1 MPVPIRLRL
10 FGFLLILIAI
20 LLLVVIMFLLLTGT
34 LTAGRYEISKYF
46 ENETQ
51 RLSEEIEID
60 YGKISISALSMAQNI
75 SVSTE
80 QYLKMQGMGT
90 NDLLGNPAVLQGF
103 LDEQFDRLAFS
114 LEKTRSSGAFAII
127 DATIN
132 PDLQNAKYSRAGLYI
147 RNMEPNIVSASAP
160 SMTVLRG
167 SADIARRHG
176 LALNSLWSLEFDL
189 RNIPEYELLRTTVE
203 EAAAGGYAADLARLY
218 LWTPARYLPGSN
230 EQLMLCL
237 VPLIDSDNKF
247 IGACGFEVSSML
259 FKLNYSPDTSE
270 YQRVSCLICPLDNGR
285 RPLLGGFLSGGDY
298 NAFAGISEQ
307 GDLDEPADSGQSV
320 APGEPGEPEEPG
332 QSGQSAAPGE
342 SADSGQSAEPGE
354 PGESAYLSLQKDQK
368 KPHVYKL
375 KINEDINSDN
385 GQSDGEQSDTGQT
398 NTGLLAYKDTYYV
411 GSHQQVRTLPPDTV
425 HQESN
430 FAVVV
435 LMPYGEHSTLL
446 GKNNIRIV
454 FLCLLFVVAGVLAAL
469 VISRRFVR
477 PIISGLNQLA
487 SNEIDDCTR
496 SNITEINNLIS
507 QLREKHANSTGQNL
521 PDNLFEDFLG
531 RVKQLTPTEK
541 QIVSCYQT
549 GKSTSEVLAAMYIS
563 PSTLKT
569 HNSHIY
575 AKLNVASRDE
585 LNLYFRLLEK
595 CDRLNELTD
604 EIETA
609 ER

>member
-1 MPVPIRLRL
+1 
-10 FGFLLILIAI
+10 
-20 LLLVVIMFLLLTGT
+20 
-34 LTAGRYEISKYF
+34 
-46 ENETQ
+46 
-51 RLSEEIEID
+51 
-60 YGKISISALSMAQNI
+60 MAQNI

-90 NDLLGNPAVLQGF
+90 DDLLGNPDVLQGF

-189 RNIPEYELLRTTVE
+189 RNIPEYELLRTAVE

-307 GDLDEPADSGQSV
+307 GDLDEPA
-320 APGEPGEPEEPG
+320 EPGEPAELEESG
-332 QSGQSAAPGE
+332 QSAEPADSGQSAAPAAPDD
-342 SADSGQSAEPGE
+342 SADSAKPKEI
-354 PGESAYLSLQKDQK
+354 SAYLSLQKDQK

-375 KINEDINSDN
+375 KINEDINSDS

-435 LMPYGEHSTLL
+435 LMPYGEYSTLL

-487 SNEIDDCTR
+487 SNEIDDCTS

-507 QLREKHANSTGQNL
+507 QLREKHVNSTGQNL
-521 PDNLFEDFLG
+521 PDNLFEDFLS

-549 GKSTSEVLAAMYIS
+549 GKSTSEVLAVMFIS

-595 CDRLNELTD
+595 CNRLNELTA
-604 EIETA
+604 EIEIA